1 MFVYLFLGQLIGYY
15 LKFIFDHLGQTGNV
29 LYTRQYL
36 YFIFECFLC
45 KLLLFFFCRL
55 TLLVPRTTIFVTIA
69 CIC

>member
-1 MFVYLFLGQLIGYY
+1 MFVYLFLGQLIENN
-15 LKFIFDHLGQTGNV
+15 LKFISDPSKQTGNV

-45 KLLLFFFCRL
+45 KLLLFSFCRL